1 MKTIYRVLIVDDV
14 EFGIAI
20 LSQSLSSL
28 DNIELVG
35 TASSAEEGEELIMDL
50 EPDLLFLDIELP
62 GINGL
67 EFLRLLRIKVTWS
80 MQVIMYS
87 SHSQFVLDS
96 FREYAFDV
104 LLKPYDQ
111 KGFLTVMERFFA
123 FRFNQGIMQQIK
135 RKPYIT
141 DIKIMIT
148 TLTGVKITPLC
159 EIGYFLYNKDKRQW
173 TVVLLNKKRIR
184 LKPQTKAENILADS
198 TSFFK
203 INHFQ
208 IININFLS
216 EILEYKC
223 TLLPPFDNEPEF
235 IISRTAL
242 KSLQNIFSQI

>member
-1 MKTIYRVLIVDDV
+1 M

-20 LSQSLSSL
+20 LSQSLSTL

-35 TASSAEEGEELIMDL
+35 TATSAEEGEEHIMNL

-67 EFLRLLRIKVTWS
+67 EFLRLLRFKVTWS

-111 KGFLTVMERFFA
+111 QGFLTVMERFFA
-123 FRFNQGIMQQIK
+123 FQFNQDIMQQIK
-135 RKPYIT
+135 SKPNISNT
-141 DIKIMIT
+141 KIMIT
-148 TLTGVKITPLC
+148 TLTGVKITPLS

-184 LKPQTKAENILADS
+184 LKTQTKAENILADS
-198 TSFFK
+198 AYFFK